1 VTGALDADVRQLLT
15 GLAGED
21 VCHLRTVG
29 RTTGQW
35 HTVELW
41 FCAEDGRVAFLSG
54 GGEHADWVRNLRA
67 RPEADVVIRGRTLA
81 GRASFPAG
89 TDREQRVRELLASK
103 YQRWSAGRP
112 LSGWARESLPV
123 EIVIERL
130 VEG

>member
-1 VTGALDADVRQLLT
+1 VDAEVRQLLA

-21 VCHLRTVG
+21 VCDLRTVG

-41 FCAEDGRVAFLSG
+41 FAAHEDHVAFLSG

-67 RPEADVVIRGRTLA
+67 RPEAEVVIRGRALA

-89 TDREQRVRELLASK
+89 TDRDQRVRELLASK

-112 LSGWARESLPV
+112 MSGWARGSLPV